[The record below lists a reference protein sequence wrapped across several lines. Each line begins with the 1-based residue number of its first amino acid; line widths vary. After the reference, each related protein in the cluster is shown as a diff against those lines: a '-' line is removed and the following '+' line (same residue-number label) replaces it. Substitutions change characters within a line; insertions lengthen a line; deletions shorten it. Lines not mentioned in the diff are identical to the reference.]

1 MDIQPY
7 SGTSTIQHLI
17 SKSRDFIFLV
27 NLMSTRLCV
36 KASLQNGLNQ
46 IIFRPLI
53 FPIFQLELYAVFEV
67 KNPADVFLPKQ
78 NVRTKRTN
86 NYHNLTSNVRCTR
99 LFYCRLGR
107 STFNSTRPQSILSG
121 LDCDDMALSGI
132 ANVKTTSSPMY
143 LYTKIT
149 YFL

>member
-53 FPIFQLELYAVFEV
+53 FPIFQLELYAV
-67 KNPADVFLPKQ
+67 KNSNLPKQ

-86 NYHNLTSNVRCTR
+86 NYHNLCAVLGYSIVDWEDRPSTARARNPFYLDWTVMIWRC
-99 LFYCRLGR
+99 LG
-107 STFNSTRPQSILSG
+107 L
-121 LDCDDMALSGI
+121 
-132 ANVKTTSSPMY
+132 PMSKQ
-143 LYTKIT
+143 LPLLCICIQK
-149 YFL
+149 

>member
-53 FPIFQLELYAVFEV
+53 FPIFQLELYAV
-67 KNPADVFLPKQ
+67 KNSNLPKQ

-149 YFL
+149 YFLMYATI